1 MTLRATNTYIFF
13 KILPYLILFVVV
25 YYYRELFII
34 TLDEPLHNEIPL
46 GEYVSWLILTIYIY
60 KFLCIRMI
68 TYTITQDS
76 IIIKRGVFNRTTN
89 YINFYRIKDFRIYRS
104 FFARIIGV
112 MDVTL
117 MSSQRFNKLLTM
129 SGIPNSNLVEILRN
143 QVEEGRRTNRV
154 YEVDHG

>member
-1 MTLRATNTYIFF
+1 MTLRATNLYIFF
-13 KILPYLILFVVV
+13 KRLPYLILFFVV
-25 YYYRELFII
+25 YYLKGSLIFPANELLQYEF
-34 TLDEPLHNEIPL
+34 PL
-46 GEYVSWLILTIYIY
+46 GEYISWLILMIYIY
-60 KFLCIRMI
+60 QFLCLRMI

-76 IIIKRGVFNRTTN
+76 IIIKRGVFTRKTN

-117 MSSQRFNKLLTM
+117 ISSQRFSKSLTM
-129 SGIPNSNLVEILRN
+129 TGIPNSRLVENLRS

-154 YEVDHG
+154 YEVDRG